1 MTTRVANNGAAATPS
16 SPSQVEQR
24 KPVLSFPSAQPQAR
38 RQAFRDGFEGNARH
52 DPFGSS
58 AGQSR
63 ADLPKMSL
71 ADLIRTGGASVP
83 STGQAEKLVKE
94 AYSEVLGRE
103 PDAGGAQMYKE
114 KALEMARN
122 GSSPDEIKAFL
133 RQELASSPEGQV
145 KNPQAFLD
153 QTYQRMLGRTADGE
167 GVTTFGAK
175 MKEMYEAG
183 SSFEDIQKSIEQD
196 IMSSTE
202 YQARQA
208 PQTGSTS
215 QTGATSST
223 SSVGGLAPSDQ
234 ELAARVNEELKG
246 TGLEGKG
253 ETIVAAARKERVP
266 VDLMMS
272 MLQKESSFLSKEN
285 NLSIANN
292 NPGNLRWASDGWEA
306 EFGGK
311 PGGPGN
317 FTTFPSVDKG
327 IEAMAHLLGDVYR
340 EEIDS
345 KDYKAL
351 VYKYCPP
358 SDQPGGQADTDLYV
372 KQMNEWTQNWQKK
385 LGVDSNWINT
395 PPAGS
400 TSQAASGTGS
410 TAPAST
416 GTGSTPANLK
426 GITPSQIHD
435 AAGFSDQWSL
445 CGPIAAVAASKA
457 TGKPVTLEQARSV
470 ALQGG
475 NYTPGDGMHGAESE
489 VRLLKDLGIPSH
501 TETPVNWDKVKQQL
515 QSGKPVIISTPK
527 HYFVIEGYNEK
538 TGKFD
543 CGNSALAMKA
553 SGGTQTELSPE
564 ELYSWGGGP
573 PTAIILD

>member
-1 MTTRVANNGAAATPS
+1 MTTRVANNNAAATS
-16 SPSQVEQR
+16 SPSPVEER
-24 KPVLSFPSAQPQAR
+24 RPVYSFPAAPPQKQR
-38 RQAFRDGFEGNARH
+38 PAFRDGFENNAVRH
-52 DPFGSS
+52 DPFGAS

-71 ADLIRTGGASVP
+71 ADLVRTGGKLVP

-122 GSSPDEIKAFL
+122 GSSPEEIKAL
-133 RQELASSPEGQV
+133 LKQELASSPEGQV
-145 KNPQAFLD
+145 KNPQDFLD
-153 QTYQRMLGRTADGE
+153 QTYQRMLGRKADGE

-175 MKEMYEAG
+175 MKELYESGA
-183 SSFEDIQKSIEQD
+183 SFEDIQKSIEQD

-202 YQARQA
+202 YQALQA

-215 QTGATSST
+215 QTSATA
-223 SSVGGLAPSDQ
+223 SVGGLAPSDQ
-234 ELAARVNEELKG
+234 ELAARVNEELEG
-246 TGLEGKG
+246 TGLAGKG

-266 VDLMMS
+266 IDLMMS

-292 NPGNLRWASDGWEA
+292 NPGNLRWADWES

-327 IEAMAHLLGDVYR
+327 IEAMASLLGDVYR
-340 EEIDS
+340 EEIDN

-372 KQMNEWTQNWQKK
+372 KQMNDWTKNWQQK

-395 PPAGS
+395 PPTGS
-400 TSQAASGTGS
+400 TSQASS
-410 TAPAST
+410 
-416 GTGSTPANLK
+416 GTGSTPASLK
-426 GITPSQIHD
+426 GITPSQITD

-457 TGKPVTLEQARSV
+457 TGKPVSLEQARNV

-489 VRLLKDLGIPSH
+489 VRLLKDLGIPAH
-501 TETPVNWDKVKQQL
+501 TESPVNWDKVKQQL

-564 ELYSWGGGP
+564 ELYSWGGGA

>member
-1 MTTRVANNGAAATPS
+1 MTTRVANNGAAATTS
-16 SPSQVEQR
+16 SSSQVEER
-24 KPVLSFPSAQPQAR
+24 RSVFAFPSAQPHAR
-38 RQAFRDGFEGNARH
+38 RQAFRDGFEGSGARH
-52 DPFGSS
+52 DPFQSS
-58 AGQSR
+58 VGQSR

-71 ADLIRTGGASVP
+71 AELLRTGGASVP

-94 AYSEVLGRE
+94 AYSEVLMRE
-103 PDAGGAQMYKE
+103 PDAGGAQLYKD
-114 KALEMARN
+114 KALEMVRN
-122 GSSPDEIKAFL
+122 GASPEEIKAFL
-133 RQELASSPEGQV
+133 KQELANSPEGQI
-145 KNPQAFLD
+145 KHPQEFLD
-153 QTYQRMLGRTADGE
+153 KTYQRMLGRSADGE

-175 MKEMYEAG
+175 MKEMHEAG
-183 SSFEDIQKSIEQD
+183 ASFEDIQKSIEQD
-196 IMSSTE
+196 IMSSPE
-202 YQARQA
+202 YQARQT

-215 QTGATSST
+215 QTSAT

-234 ELAARVNEELKG
+234 ELAARVNKELEG
-246 TGLEGKG
+246 TGLAGKG

-266 VDLMMS
+266 IDLMMS

-340 EEIDS
+340 DEIDS

-372 KQMNEWTQNWQKK
+372 KQMNEWTQSWQKK
-385 LGVDSNWINT
+385 LGVDSNWINSA
-395 PPAGS
+395 PA
-400 TSQAASGTGS
+400 GS
-410 TAPAST
+410 TAPAAS

-457 TGKPVTLEQARSV
+457 TGKPVSLEQARSV

-553 SGGTQTELSPE
+553 SGGTQTELSPD
-564 ELYSWGGGP
+564 ELFSWGGGT